1 MEVIARKQKGL
12 LPLFIVFLAV
22 SVLFLGGGVVFFV
35 LGGYSLIPAII
46 LTVLGVAVGAIDGIS
61 FLKWKKMPEEIV
73 GVKDE
78 KLQLPTGM
86 YALNEILNV
95 TYRCPF
101 AALKITWGK
110 LYIELKDKKV
120 LAFGFVEDVAE
131 AQQDL
136 LSLCLSSCNAPIDR

>member
-12 LPLFIVFLAV
+12 MPLFVVFLAV
-22 SVLFLGGGVVFFV
+22 GLMLIGGGVVFFV
-35 LGGYSLIPAII
+35 LGGYSIIPAII
-46 LTVLGVAVGAIDGIS
+46 LTALGVAVGAVDAIC
-61 FLKWKKMPEEIV
+61 FFNWKKMPDEIV
-73 GVKDE
+73 GIQDE

-86 YALNEILNV
+86 YALNEILDV

-101 AALKITWGK
+101 GALKITWGK

-131 AQQDL
+131 ARNAL
-136 LSLCLSSCNAPIDR
+136 LSLCLSGCNAPIDR

>member
-46 LTVLGVAVGAIDGIS
+46 LTVLGVAVGAIDGIC

-95 TYRCPF
+95 TY
-101 AALKITWGK
+101 WGC
-110 LYIELKDKKV
+110 
-120 LAFGFVEDVAE
+120 FSS
-131 AQQDL
+131 
-136 LSLCLSSCNAPIDR
+136 SLCLVAFHIFPLLSHSMSRIS